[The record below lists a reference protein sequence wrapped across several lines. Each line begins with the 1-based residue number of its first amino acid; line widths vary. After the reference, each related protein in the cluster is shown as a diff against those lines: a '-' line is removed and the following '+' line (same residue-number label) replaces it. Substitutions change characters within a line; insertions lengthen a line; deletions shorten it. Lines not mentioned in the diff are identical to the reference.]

1 MATIPADGTGTG
13 APPERRT
20 EMDALRALVVVGLVF
35 FHSALVFD
43 SEDDFYVKN
52 DDTAPLMLVIGVLVV
67 WAMPLLFV
75 IGGFGARQSLVRRG
89 PGGFAVERLRR
100 LGVPLVF
107 ATFVLLP
114 LPQWLR
120 LRAAESSYDESYAD
134 FYPRFFDVH
143 LSVDHLPFV
152 VQGEHF
158 ESGHLWFVV
167 LLLCFS
173 LLLAVPAAV
182 VPPRWTGRLGDA
194 AGRAVERAPAL
205 VLLPAVPLAAVCA
218 GLGLE
223 EAYGGWHRVAYLLFF
238 AAGLFLV
245 ADRRFRDAVRGCAR
259 LALWT
264 GIALFV
270 LGAPAMMSVDDP
282 FTDMGVLAVLG
293 RAGFGVTGWC
303 AVVAILGLLDRP
315 RPPSAAPATGR
326 PPTTTQRV
334 STYLGDA
341 VLPLYVL
348 HQPVVVAVA
357 FGVVGWDL
365 AAPLK
370 YVVIVVVSLALTV
383 ATYDLLVRRTAPTR
397 FLFGMR

>member
-1 MATIPADGTGTG
+1 MATTPAEHVDPTASPG
-13 APPERRT
+13 RRT

-52 DDTAPLMLVIGVLVV
+52 DDTAPLVLIIGVLVV

-75 IGGFGARQSLVRRG
+75 IGGFGARHSLARRG

-107 ATFVLLP
+107 ATFALLP

-120 LRAAESSYDESYAD
+120 LRAADPGYEESYAD

-143 LSVDHLPFV
+143 LSLDHLPFV

-173 LLLAVPAAV
+173 LLLAVPAAL
-182 VPPRWTGRLGDA
+182 VPSGWAGRLGDA
-194 AGRAVERAPAL
+194 AGRAVGRRPGL
-205 VLLPAVPLAAVCA
+205 VLLPALPLAAVCA

-223 EAYGGWHRVAYLLFF
+223 EAYGGWHRLAYLLYF
-238 AAGLFLV
+238 AFGLFLV
-245 ADRRFRDAVRGCAR
+245 ADPRFRDAVRRCAR
-259 LALWT
+259 PALWT

-270 LGAPAMMSVDDP
+270 LGAPAFMAVDDP
-282 FTDMGVLAVLG
+282 FTDMSLPIVLG
-293 RAGFGVTGWC
+293 RAGFGATGWC

-315 RPPSAAPATGR
+315 RPSSAAPTSGR
-326 PPTTTQRV
+326 PRATQRL
-334 STYLGDA
+334 SAYLGDA

-370 YVVIVVVSLALTV
+370 YAVIVVASLALTV
-383 ATYDLLVRRTAPTR
+383 GIYDLVVRRTAATR